1 MIAMLALQPLRVT
14 NFLGI
19 EIGRHLRRSGSRV
32 TLSFEAE
39 ETKTKRPIKT
49 KWPPELLP
57 PLDRYLE
64 QVRPILMAAKVPVD
78 PARPPRPAG
87 AILWVGQGGTPFT
100 PGGLTKALQRHT
112 TPRFGRYVN
121 AHLFRDCLASTVAN
135 EDPDHVH
142 MAQHML
148 HHTKLA
154 TTERSYI
161 LTDSRLA
168 LRRHHDLM
176 ARLRKAAR
184 QRQRARA
191 ESTP

>member
-1 MIAMLALQPLRVT
+1 
-14 NFLGI
+14 
-19 EIGRHLRRSGSRV
+19 
-32 TLSFEAE
+32 
-39 ETKTKRPIKT
+39 
-49 KWPPELLP
+49 
-57 PLDRYLE
+57 
-64 QVRPILMAAKVPVD
+64 
-78 PARPPRPAG
+78 
-87 AILWVGQGGTPFT
+87 
-100 PGGLTKALQRHT
+100 
-112 TPRFGRYVN
+112 
-121 AHLFRDCLASTVAN
+121 
-135 EDPDHVH
+135 
-142 MAQHML
+142 ML